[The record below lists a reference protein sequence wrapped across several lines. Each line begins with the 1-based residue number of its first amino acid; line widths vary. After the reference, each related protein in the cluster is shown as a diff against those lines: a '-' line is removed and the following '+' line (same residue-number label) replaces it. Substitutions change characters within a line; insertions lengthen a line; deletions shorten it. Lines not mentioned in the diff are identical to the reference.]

1 MTPDQR
7 SAMRTIFQNVADK
20 HGMTEADLYVR
31 DRSTAISRARWAAWA
46 ECRAR
51 GYSLLV
57 IAALG
62 GWDHTSVMHGI
73 REYQKVAA

>member
-1 MTPDQR
+1 MTPTQR
-7 SAMRTIFQNVADK
+7 DEMRIIFRDVADK

-31 DRSTAISRARWAAWA
+31 DRSFAVAAARWEAWA

-51 GYSLLV
+51 GYSFPV

-62 GWDHTSVMHGI
+62 GWDHTSIMHGV
-73 REYQKVAA
+73 RQFAKVAA

>member
-7 SAMRTIFQNVADK
+7 DAMRVIFKDIADK

-31 DRSTAISRARWAAWA
+31 DRCYAVSRARWAAWA

-51 GYSLLV
+51 GYSFPV

-62 GWDHTSVMHGI
+62 GWDHTTIIHGV
-73 REYQKVAA
+73 REHQKVAA